1 MDAAITLLLVVA
13 VICTVILA
21 WTGRKRFPLRI
32 GIGNFFRRKT
42 QVAIVVTGLLIG
54 TAIIS
59 SSFVISTTF
68 DYTIKS
74 EVYRT
79 LDYVDEEV
87 YTAGPDGRYVD
98 FSYNDYS
105 DLNANIPN
113 MPHVSG
119 MAPRY
124 QLGASIIDG
133 RSVLFESSGSV
144 IGFDPVLELGSF
156 ARTDGSSWDGSGLGP
171 TEVILNQQI
180 ADNIEARVGDPLA
193 IYFGLSY
200 PVPQFNVSVGEIV
213 QNTGRGA
220 WGGLPVVFMPLNVLQ
235 AAIGQPGRINLI
247 VVANVGG
254 PTTGYLDSDAASQ
267 ELKQYLPATP
277 AFTVFEIK
285 YHSVDQATRNVSQL
299 SQLFTLL
306 GTFTIIAGVLLIVN
320 IFVMLAE
327 ERKGEMGVAR
337 AVGMRRRNLVQSSV
351 AEGLLYALLSAA
363 VGSLVGLILAGG
375 ILWAFEAVYPARFLG
390 GVKFVLT
397 WTTADLVQAFTI
409 GFLITMATIF
419 LASWRVSKLNIV
431 RAIRDIPE
439 PIQRRSTR
447 RQIGLGVALTI
458 LGVLGTFLAF
468 AAGSTLLQD
477 VGPVLMAIG
486 LAVVVMRLISPRIAF
501 TAAGVFIM
509 IYLLFPYKPI
519 NMEGAGIDQFIVA
532 GLLLVLGGLLI
543 VLFNSDTVL
552 AIITRVARRR
562 TWRPV
567 IRTAIAY
574 PMNKK
579 FRTGITLASIAL
591 VMFTIAT
598 MSGIESMVSST
609 IETTEAR
616 ESGGFDII
624 AATNPAIPKPNWN
637 GEFVNSS
644 VSANISE
651 YHGLSW
657 VNFQFSKDVAFSGG
671 LQNTTLYGMPTGW
684 TNVPFDF
691 QALDPAYQTGEEAW
705 NAIRMNSDLAI
716 LDGSVAPQQFVSF
729 NAMFGASV
737 GDTLYFHNGAN
748 QTRQFRVIGILYE
761 RFVSGVFV
769 GWDTVRTEFGVDY
782 PSFFYFKVASGH
794 DSTAVSHDLERT
806 FIRYQMVTIDMN
818 ALIHDILQV
827 VIGVF
832 NLLEAYL
839 ALGLIVGI
847 AGLGVI
853 TMRNVVERRTETG
866 ALRALGFRRS
876 MVLRSYLFELSFI
889 ALTGIL
895 LGDILGIAISYDLYL
910 SFFADQASFIIPWDK
925 LLILSLAAFFGALI
939 ATASPAIRASRIPPA
954 EALRTFE

>member
-1 MDAAITLLLVVA
+1 MDVAVFLLLVVA
-13 VICTVILA
+13 AICAVILV

-32 GIGNFFRRKT
+32 GLGNFFRRKT
-42 QVAIVVTGLLIG
+42 QVAIVVTGLLVG

-59 SSFVISTTF
+59 SSFVINTTF

-74 EVYRT
+74 EVFRT

-87 YTAGPDGRYVD
+87 YAPKPDATLTNFTISVFD
-98 FSYNDYS
+98 
-105 DLNANIPN
+105 DLQANISH
-113 MPHVSG
+113 MPHVSA

-124 QLGASIIDG
+124 QLGVSVMNV
-133 RSVLFESSGSV
+133 RSMLSEPTGTVV
-144 IGFDPVLELGSF
+144 GFDPVRDLGSF
-156 ARTDGSSWDGSGLGP
+156 VKTDGSSWDGAGLGP

-180 ADNIEARVGDPLA
+180 ADDIEAQVGDPLVL
-193 IYFGLSY
+193 YFGVSY
-200 PVPQFNVSVGEIV
+200 LLPQFNASVGAIV
-213 QNTGRGA
+213 QDTGRGA
-220 WGGLPVVFMPLNVLQ
+220 WGGIPAMFMELDVMQ
-235 AAIGQPGRINLI
+235 AVIWQPGQINLI

-254 PTTGYLDSDAASQ
+254 PTKGYLDSDAAVQ
-267 ELKQYLPATP
+267 ELKSYLSTKLT
-277 AFTVFEIK
+277 FTVYAVK
-285 YHSVDQATRNVSQL
+285 SDMVDQATRNVSQFG
-299 SQLFTLL
+299 QLFTLL

-337 AVGMRRRNLVQSSV
+337 AVGMRRRNLVQSYV
-351 AEGLLYALLSAA
+351 AEGLLYALLSSAIGA
-363 VGSLVGLILAGG
+363 LVGLLLAGV

-390 GVKFVLT
+390 GIKFVLT
-397 WTTADLVQAFTI
+397 WTTADLVMAFAI
-409 GFLITMATIF
+409 GFIITMITIF

-439 PIQRRSTR
+439 PIQRKSTR
-447 RQIGLGVALTI
+447 RQVGLGAALTI
-458 LGVLGTFLAF
+458 LGVLGTVLAF
-468 AAGSTLLQD
+468 AASSTLLQD
-477 VGPVLMAIG
+477 VGPVLVAIG

-501 TAAGVFIM
+501 SVAGLFVV
-509 IYLLFPYKPI
+509 IYVLYPYKPI
-519 NMEGAGIDQFIVA
+519 NLAGAGIDQFIIA

-543 VLFNSDTVL
+543 VLFNSETVL
-552 AIITRVARRR
+552 AVITRIATMR

-609 IETTEAR
+609 IETTESR

-624 AATNPAIPKPNWN
+624 AATNPTIPKPNWN
-637 GEFVNSS
+637 SEFALWNVH
-644 VSANISE
+644 ANITE
-651 YHGLSW
+651 QRALSM
-657 VNFQFSKDVAFSGG
+657 VRLQFARDEALSGEK
-671 LQNTTLYGMPTGW
+671 QITSLYGVPSDW
-684 TNVPFDF
+684 TDVPLDF
-691 QALDPAYQTGEEAW
+691 QALDPDYSNGQEAW
-705 NAIRMNSDLAI
+705 TAIQNDHNLAI
-716 LDGSVAPQQFVSF
+716 LDGSVAPQQFVSI
-729 NAMFGASV
+729 NAAFSASV
-737 GDTLYFHNGAN
+737 GDTLYFQNENLAVSHVK
-748 QTRQFRVIGILYE
+748 VIGILYE
-761 RFVSGVFV
+761 RFVNGAFV
-769 GWDTVRTEFGVDY
+769 GWDTVRTNFGVNY
-782 PSFFYFKVASGH
+782 PSFFYFKIAPGQ
-794 DSTAVSHDLERT
+794 DATAVSHDLERT
-806 FIRYQMVTIDMN
+806 FVMYQMVTFDTHAI
-818 ALIHDILQV
+818 IQQVLQV
-827 VIGVF
+827 VVGIF

-895 LGDILGIAISYDLYL
+895 LGDILGIAISYDLFL
-910 SFFADQASFIIPWDK
+910 HFFADQATFIIPWEK
-925 LLILSLAAFFGALI
+925 LLILSMIAYVGAVV

>member
-13 VICTVILA
+13 VICAIILV

-32 GIGNFFRRKT
+32 GLGNFFRRKT
-42 QVAIVVTGLLIG
+42 QVAIVVAGLLIG

-68 DYTIKS
+68 DHTIKS

-87 YTAGPDGRYVD
+87 YSAGPDGRLIN
-98 FSYNDYS
+98 FSYSAFDEM
-105 DLNANIPN
+105 NAHVRD
-113 MPHVSG
+113 MPHVSA

-124 QLGASIIDG
+124 QLSASIIDT
-133 RSVLFESSGSV
+133 RSILFEPSGSV
-144 IGFDPVLELGSF
+144 IGFDPALDLGSF
-156 ARTDGSSWDGSGLGP
+156 VKSGGSSWDGSGLSP
-171 TEVILNQQI
+171 TQVILNQQI
-180 ADNIEARVGDPLA
+180 ADSIEARVDDPLV

-200 PVPQFNVSVGEIV
+200 PVPQFNATVGEIV

-220 WGGLPVVFMPLNVLQ
+220 WAGLPAVFMPLNVLQ
-235 AAIGQPGRINLI
+235 AAIGQPGQINLI

-254 PTTGYLDSDAASQ
+254 PTAGYLDSTAASQ
-267 ELKQYLPATP
+267 ELRQYLPATP
-277 AFTVFEIK
+277 LLTVYEIK
-285 YHSVDQATRNVSQL
+285 SDLINRATQSMSQL

-337 AVGMRRRNLVQSSV
+337 AVGMRRRNLVQSYV

-363 VGSLVGLILAGG
+363 VGALVGLALAGV
-375 ILWAFEAVYPARFLG
+375 ILWAFEAVYPARLLG
-390 GVKFVLT
+390 GIRFVLT
-397 WTTADLVQAFTI
+397 WTAADLIQAFTI
-409 GFLITMATIF
+409 GFLITMATIL

-439 PIQRRSTR
+439 PVQRRSTG
-447 RQIGLGVALTI
+447 RQIGLGVALM
-458 LGVLGTFLAF
+458 VLGAISTISAF
-468 AAGSTLLQD
+468 AASSALLLD
-477 VGPVLMAIG
+477 VGPVLVAMG
-486 LAVVVMRLISPRIAF
+486 LAVVVMRVVNPRIAF
-501 TAAGVFIM
+501 SAAGLFIV
-509 IYLLFPYKPI
+509 IYLLFPFKPI
-519 NMEGAGIDQFIVA
+519 EMAGAGIDQFIVA

-543 VLFNSDTVL
+543 VLFNSDAML
-552 AIITRVARRR
+552 AIFTTVARRR

-567 IRTAIAY
+567 MRTAIAY

-624 AATNPAIPKPNWN
+624 AATNPAIPKSTWN
-637 GEFVNSS
+637 SEYVNTS
-644 VSANISE
+644 VSKNISE

-657 VNFQFSKDVAFSGG
+657 VSFQFSKDSTFSGK
-671 LQNTTLYGMPTGW
+671 LQNTTLHGMPATW
-684 TNVPFDF
+684 TNIPFDF
-691 QALDPAYQTGEEAW
+691 QALDSKYSNGKEAW
-705 NAIRMNSDLAI
+705 DAIQANSSLAI
-716 LDGSVAPQQFVSF
+716 LDGSVAPQEFVSI

-737 GDTLYFHNGAN
+737 GDTLYFHNGKGEVHN
-748 QTRQFRVIGILYE
+748 FTVIGILYE
-761 RFVSGVFV
+761 RFVNGVFV
-769 GWDTVRTEFGVDY
+769 GWNTVKTEFGVDY
-782 PSFFYFKVASGH
+782 PSFFYFKVAPGQ
-794 DSTAVSHDLERT
+794 DSAAVSHELERT
-806 FIRYQMVTIDMN
+806 FIRYQMVTLDMN
-818 ALIHDILQV
+818 ALIHDVLQV

-910 SFFADQASFIIPWDK
+910 GFFQGEASFIIPWDR
-925 LLILSLAAFFGALI
+925 LLILSLIAFIGALI